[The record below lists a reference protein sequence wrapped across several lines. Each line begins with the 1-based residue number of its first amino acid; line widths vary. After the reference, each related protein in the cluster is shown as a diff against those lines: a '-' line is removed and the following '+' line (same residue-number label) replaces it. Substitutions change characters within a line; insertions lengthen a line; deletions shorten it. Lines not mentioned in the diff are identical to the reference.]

1 MARALIEISGLAKRF
16 IRARG
21 LIATLTRRPPD
32 VVHALN
38 GVDLEVRRGET
49 LAVVGESGCGKSTLA
64 RCLVRLHEPDAGS
77 ILYDGVDILAL
88 DPDARRQLGRRVQM
102 VFQDPYGSLNPRK
115 TIGRQ
120 LAEPIGVHYLRPSD
134 RIAAR
139 VEELLEMVGLQLDAA
154 TRYPHA
160 FSGGQRQRIGIARA
174 LALEPEC
181 LIADEIVSALDVSV
195 QAQVINLLI
204 ALQNRLALTIVFV
217 SHDLRLVRYLAH
229 RVAVMYL
236 GRIVEEGPTEAVFD
250 APLHPYTAALIAA
263 APDLD
268 MTRRDTR
275 DALVGELPSP
285 LAIPSGC
292 PFHPRCPHVMDR
304 CRREPPPDR
313 RVGERRAACHL
324 LAG

>member
-1 MARALIEISGLAKRF
+1 MARALIEISGLARRF

-139 VEELLEMVGLQLDAA
+139 VEELL
-154 TRYPHA
+154 
-160 FSGGQRQRIGIARA
+160 
-174 LALEPEC
+174 
-181 LIADEIVSALDVSV
+181 
-195 QAQVINLLI
+195 
-204 ALQNRLALTIVFV
+204 
-217 SHDLRLVRYLAH
+217 
-229 RVAVMYL
+229 
-236 GRIVEEGPTEAVFD
+236 
-250 APLHPYTAALIAA
+250 
-263 APDLD
+263 
-268 MTRRDTR
+268 
-275 DALVGELPSP
+275 
-285 LAIPSGC
+285 
-292 PFHPRCPHVMDR
+292 
-304 CRREPPPDR
+304 
-313 RVGERRAACHL
+313 
-324 LAG
+324 